1 MTYAVYDGRMTRINV
16 IPVHELSDQH
26 LIAEYHELPRVIKQN
41 INTCT
46 APDCYVL
53 GTGHMRWA
61 CRHWQYVYRRFAELC
76 TEMEY
81 RGFRVNF
88 PPTDLAKYLTKFC
101 GTDGEYA
108 VQEADIALNRA
119 RLKEKYN
126 KKPSFY
132 KWTKRPKPD
141 WL

>member
-1 MTYAVYDGRMTRINV
+1 MTRINV

-41 INTCT
+41 INTCG

-61 CRHWQYVYRRFAELC
+61 RKHWRYVHKRFVELC
-76 TEMEY
+76 AEMEY
-81 RGFRVNF
+81 RGFHVNF
-88 PPTDLAKYLTKFC
+88 PAADLAKYLTKFG
-101 GTDGEYA
+101 GTDGEYN
-108 VQEADIALNRA
+108 VQESDVALNRA

-126 KKPSFY
+126 KKPTFY
-132 KWTKRPKPD
+132 HWTKRPKPD